1 MDMTKTKAYQKLVI
15 GIGDLHGHYPALKV
29 LMEELQKKY
38 DIFSGD
44 KLRDN
49 VQLVFTGD
57 YIDRGKFNRQVLE
70 RMIEL
75 SKDKNVVQLFGNH
88 ELLALSGLGVA
99 QELAEKK
106 GSVNDYINN
115 TLHGMNGGGEFVK
128 EFGEGSEALVNYV
141 KAMSREG
148 EIGGWMRKLKPFY
161 RVNIGEE
168 KILFVHGGIPESF
181 EAPDSLD
188 KYSDYFANKMAMR
201 TQKAGGYEKKFFDSE
216 RLGVRSIFWD
226 RRMHHMSEKEI
237 EKSLGALELD
247 KVILAHTPHA
257 RITNYYNRI
266 FDIDVG
272 MTPAY
277 RENTPAAIVLKL
289 GGVYAFYAGKG
300 EEKLADID
308 SGKTLMTG
316 DV

>member
-1 MDMTKTKAYQKLVI
+1 MATNKPYQKLII
-15 GIGDLHGHYPALKV
+15 GIGDLHGHYPALE
-29 LMEELQKKY
+29 LLLNELQKEY
-38 DIFSGD
+38 GIFNGNEL
-44 KLRDN
+44 KDN

-57 YIDRGKFNRQVLE
+57 YIDRGKFNRKVLE

-99 QELAEKK
+99 QRLAKK
-106 GSVNDYINN
+106 KADVYEYVNN

-128 EFGEGSEALVNYV
+128 EFGEGAEALQNYV
-141 KAMSREG
+141 KAMSKEG
-148 EIGGWMRKLKPFY
+148 EIGAWMRKLKPFY
-161 RVNIGEE
+161 QVNVGEE
-168 KILFVHGGIPESF
+168 RILFVHGGIPESF

-188 KYSDYFANKMAMR
+188 RYQHYFLNKMAMK
-201 TQKAGGYEKKFFDSE
+201 TQVAGGNTKKYLESE
-216 RLGVRSIFWD
+216 RLGEKSPFWD
-226 RRMHHMSEKEI
+226 RRMHSMSKEAI
-237 EKSLGALELD
+237 AESLGILDLD
-247 KVILAHTPHA
+247 KVIIAHTPHA
-257 RITNYYNRI
+257 RITNYYDRV

-308 SGKTLMTG
+308 SGRTLMIG
-316 DV
+316 DK